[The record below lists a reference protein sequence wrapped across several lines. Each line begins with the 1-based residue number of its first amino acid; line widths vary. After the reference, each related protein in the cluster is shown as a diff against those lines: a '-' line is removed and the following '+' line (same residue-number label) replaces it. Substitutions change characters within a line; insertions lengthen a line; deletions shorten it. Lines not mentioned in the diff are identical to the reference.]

1 MEILTKNQKEELE
14 IKNIVGGKKHTFD
27 GLLGILNT
35 AKKRNNELQV
45 NVTGNWQNWNTKR
58 KTDDKNKQIN
68 KT

>member
-14 IKNIVGGKKHTFD
+14 IKNIEGGKKHTFD

-45 NVTGNWQNWNTKR
+45 NVTGN
-58 KTDDKNKQIN
+58 
-68 KT
+68 

>member
-1 MEILTKNQKEELE
+1 MGKVDNRQEQMDNESKEVEILTKNQKEELE

-45 NVTGNWQNWNTKR
+45 NVTGN
-58 KTDDKNKQIN
+58 
-68 KT
+68 